1 MAIALPRGVGVGFK
15 AAHLDALLASGDDL
29 DFIEVHA
36 ENLMGGG
43 GAAHARMDA
52 ARARFP
58 LSVHGVGLSIG
69 GTEPLDLAHLER
81 LARVAERFEA
91 ASVSEHLAWSTHGG
105 VFFNDLL
112 PIAYDDTTLD
122 RVVAHVD
129 QVQARLKRRVLIEN
143 PSTYVALAGSA
154 MEEADFLAA
163 LVARSGCGLLLDL
176 NNLAVSA
183 GNRDESPWPMLD
195 RLPLHAV
202 GEIHL
207 AGHATQVLDDGRVLR
222 IDDHGSRV
230 GAEAWALYREVTARL
245 GHVPTLIEWDT
256 DVPAFD
262 VLADEA
268 RIARDVQRGVHDS
281 PRNAKANEAAVA

>member
-207 AGHATQVLDDGRVLR
+207 AGAA
-222 IDDHGSRV
+222 
-230 GAEAWALYREVTARL
+230 GARR
-245 GHVPTLIEWDT
+245 
-256 DVPAFD
+256 
-262 VLADEA
+262 
-268 RIARDVQRGVHDS
+268 RRGDRS
-281 PRNAKANEAAVA
+281 AVR